1 MGDMRNIEIVPYNP
15 RWPEMF
21 QTEAE
26 KISVVFGV
34 ELVAIHHIGS
44 TSVSGLSAKPIIDIM
59 PVVCDIE
66 QVDQFNLAM
75 IELEYESRGEYGI
88 AGRGYFSKEGDVHR
102 THHVHIFQEDNEEV
116 TRHLIF
122 RDYLIAH
129 PYVAQQYAA
138 LKIEVAKQHPHDI
151 YGYMDGKD
159 AFIREAIPQAHQW
172 RAEQKENP

>member
-1 MGDMRNIEIVPYNP
+1 MGDMRNIIIVPYNP

-21 QTEAE
+21 QTEAK
-26 KISVVFGV
+26 KINAVFGA

-44 TSVSGLSAKPIIDIM
+44 TSVPGLNAKPIIDIM
-59 PVVCDIE
+59 PVVRDIE
-66 QVDQFNLAM
+66 QVDQFNPAM
-75 IELEYESRGEYGI
+75 VELGYEPKGEYGI
-88 AGRGYFSKEGDVHR
+88 PGRRYFRKGGDVHR
-102 THHVHIFQEDNEEV
+102 THHVHAFQEDNEEV

-129 PYVAQQYAA
+129 PHVAQQYAA

-159 AFIREAIPQAHQW
+159 AFIRETIQHAHQW
-172 RAEQKENP
+172 QAEQKENP